1 MVALE
6 PSTKG
11 TVAVIPPPENKTGP
25 TVLALTIAAT
35 ETIIIVAPP
44 PIQKKAINFMGSTGE
59 LHDVGTLVR
68 EKGTNMKQGLQHF
81 ITGTSRKQSC
91 HNSTAHSRKCSS
103 KGVTRK
109 R

>member
-44 PIQKKAINFMGSTGE
+44 PIQNEAMNVMGSTGE
-59 LHDVGTLVR
+59 LHDVGTLVP
-68 EKGTNMKQGLQHF
+68 
-81 ITGTSRKQSC
+81 
-91 HNSTAHSRKCSS
+91 
-103 KGVTRK
+103 TRK
-109 R
+109 GNKHETGPPAFHHWHQQKTELS